1 MLPITT
7 RIFLTSSSRP
17 RFVALALLIMSK
29 IFTAEEVCSFLLAS
43 VVSVYNLQVSRH
55 NTEDDCWII
64 VNDQVLAVSEFMHE
78 HPGGKRVIM
87 KYAGKDASQ
96 EFNMIHQ
103 ASVLTKY
110 APKLAVGVI
119 SSAVT
124 GQASQGTTVFPAALQ
139 QYIQPASASK
149 QASPTVS
156 QSEHSSTA
164 PPSQSNNTMS
174 LLPLGTAVP
183 GHEEGPLCGG
193 TASCLPNERARAT
206 FDVKQLMHWLD
217 GGEEKTERRQWI
229 VSPLA
234 KHDTSGR
241 YHWSREENLFQHLKL
256 FTEIHDPFL
265 DAGYRPSREETVW
278 MSDNS
283 SLQGSLMNHYG
294 LYLVTLMSQCNE
306 EQMMEWLPRAYRMS
320 IIGCYAQ
327 TELGHGS
334 NVRGLQTVAVFD
346 RQLKA
351 FVLHTPTLRSI
362 KWWPG
367 SLGKV
372 ATHALVY
379 AQLIIDGKEYGVH
392 TFHVQLRD
400 EHHRPLPGIELG
412 DLGPKMGDHTN
423 DTGFLRLDRIVVPLG
438 AMLGKYQHVTE
449 DGVYVKAEKKVND
462 KLHYATMMFTRG
474 GMIRTSG
481 GMLSRAATIA
491 VRYSC
496 VRTQVHV

>member
-1 MLPITT
+1 MLHKP
-7 RIFLTSSSRP
+7 
-17 RFVALALLIMSK
+17 
-29 IFTAEEVCSFLLAS
+29 
-43 VVSVYNLQVSRH
+43 N
-55 NTEDDCWII
+55 
-64 VNDQVLAVSEFMHE
+64 VLA
-78 HPGGKRVIM
+78 
-87 KYAGKDASQ
+87 
-96 EFNMIHQ
+96 
-103 ASVLTKY
+103 KY
-110 APKLAVGVI
+110 APKLAVGVVAA
-119 SSAVT
+119 AVA
-124 GQASQGTTVFPAALQ
+124 GVAPSNEESYPALK
-139 QYIQPASASK
+139 QYTQPASTHRQRDS
-149 QASPTVS
+149 QTVP
-156 QSEHSSTA
+156 QSARSTTA
-164 PPSQSNNTMS
+164 PPSQPNNPMS
-174 LLPLGTAVP
+174 LLPLGSALP

-193 TASCLPNERARAT
+193 TSGCLPAERARAT
-206 FDVKQLMHWLD
+206 FDVKQLMNWLD

-241 YHWSREENLFQHLKL
+241 PNWSREENLLQHLKL

-265 DAGYRPSREETVW
+265 EAGYRPSREETVW

-294 LYLVTLMSQCNE
+294 LYLVTLMSQCND
-306 EQMMEWLPRAYRMS
+306 EQMMEWLPRAYTMS

-400 EHHRPLPGIELG
+400 EHHRPLPGIEVG

-449 DGVYVKAEKKVND
+449 DGVYVKADKKSICFLINVVNLQCIHSDANSIAFCLLTLHGLPNPLTVVD
-462 KLHYATMMFTRG
+462 KPIHYLLF
-474 GMIRTSG
+474 I
-481 GMLSRAATIA
+481 
-491 VRYSC
+491 
-496 VRTQVHV
+496 

>member
-17 RFVALALLIMSK
+17 RFVALALSIMSK

-64 VNDQVLAVSEFMHE
+64 VNDQVLAVGEFMHE

>member
-1 MLPITT
+1 
-7 RIFLTSSSRP
+7 
-17 RFVALALLIMSK
+17 
-29 IFTAEEVCSFLLAS
+29 
-43 VVSVYNLQVSRH
+43 
-55 NTEDDCWII
+55 
-64 VNDQVLAVSEFMHE
+64 
-78 HPGGKRVIM
+78 
-87 KYAGKDASQ
+87 
-96 EFNMIHQ
+96 
-103 ASVLTKY
+103 
-110 APKLAVGVI
+110 
-119 SSAVT
+119 
-124 GQASQGTTVFPAALQ
+124 
-139 QYIQPASASK
+139 
-149 QASPTVS
+149 
-156 QSEHSSTA
+156 
-164 PPSQSNNTMS
+164 MS
-174 LLPLGTAVP
+174 LLPLGSALP

-193 TASCLPNERARAT
+193 TSGCLPAERARAT
-206 FDVKQLMHWLD
+206 FDVKQLMNWLD

-241 YHWSREENLFQHLKL
+241 PNWSREENLLQHLKL

-265 DAGYRPSREETVW
+265 EAGYRPSREETVW

-294 LYLVTLMSQCNE
+294 LYLVTLMSQCND
-306 EQMMEWLPRAYRMS
+306 EQMMEWLPRAYTMS

-400 EHHRPLPGIELG
+400 EHHRPLPGIEVG

-449 DGVYVKAEKKVND
+449 DGVYVKADKKSND

-496 VRTQVHV
+496 VRTQVTTASPQCN

>member
-1 MLPITT
+1 
-7 RIFLTSSSRP
+7 
-17 RFVALALLIMSK
+17 
-29 IFTAEEVCSFLLAS
+29 
-43 VVSVYNLQVSRH
+43 
-55 NTEDDCWII
+55 
-64 VNDQVLAVSEFMHE
+64 MHE
-78 HPGGKRVIM
+78 HPGGKRMFM

-96 EFNMIHQ
+96 EFNMLHQ
-103 ASVLTKY
+103 PSVLTKY
-110 APKLAVGVI
+110 APKLAIGVV
-119 SSAVT
+119 SSTDA
-124 GQASQGTTVFPAALQ
+124 QKEPQSNMSYPALQ
-139 QYIQPASASK
+139 QYIQPSTAK
-149 QASPTVS
+149 QPNAIVPALP
-156 QSEHSSTA
+156 QSEHASTA

-174 LLPLGTAVP
+174 LLPLGTAMP
-183 GHEEGPLCGG
+183 GVEEGPLCGG
-193 TASCLPNERARAT
+193 TAGCLPVERARAT
-206 FDVKQLMHWLD
+206 FDVKQLMNWLD
-217 GGEEKTERRQWI
+217 GGEAKTERRQWI

-241 YHWSREENLFQHLKL
+241 YHWSREENLLQHLKL

-294 LYLVTLMSQCNE
+294 LYLVTLMSQCND

-334 NVRGLQTVAVFD
+334 NVRGLQTIAMFD

-379 AQLIIDGKEYGVH
+379 AQLIIDGKEHGIH

-474 GMIRTSG
+474 CMIRTSG

-496 VRTQVHV
+496 VRTQVLK